1 VLISYSHKF
10 LFVHVWKVAGTSIR
24 ESLRPF
30 AHDPLKTT
38 ANRMLRALRLPL
50 TWPSCKSRVFDP
62 HISARELRDNLP
74 QTVFQESFKFG
85 FVRNPWALMVSRYH
99 YILQSP
105 THPRRSV
112 VSSLGGFAEYLQW
125 LARHDKRQQQDFLV
139 DESGHLLV
147 DFVGRHER
155 IDADFREI
163 CHRLKICA
171 PLKSLNGSRH
181 EDYRTYYDRRTIR
194 LVADHFRD
202 DIERF
207 EYTFDQAACS
217 SASCPA
223 QRSVA

>member
-1 VLISYSHKF
+1 MLISYSHKF

-30 AHDPLKTT
+30 AHDPLKTP
-38 ANRMLRALRLPL
+38 ANRILRALRLPL
-50 TWPSCKSRVFDP
+50 TLPISKSMVFDP
-62 HISARELRDNLP
+62 HISARELRDKLP
-74 QTVFQESFKFG
+74 QTVFQECFKFG
-85 FVRNPWALMVSRYH
+85 FVRNPWALLVSRYH
-99 YILQSP
+99 YILQTP

-112 VSSLGGFAEYLQW
+112 VSSLGGVAGYLEW

-139 DESGHLLV
+139 DESGRLLV

-155 IDADFREI
+155 IDADFRGV
-163 CHRLKICA
+163 CQRLKICT
-171 PLKSLNGSRH
+171 PLKSLNVSRH
-181 EDYRTYYDRRTIR
+181 EDYRTYYDGRTAQ

-217 SASCPA
+217 PGCFPPGRSAA
-223 QRSVA
+223 